1 MNGSWKPEPVL
12 FGDDMS
18 FSREALMQ
26 YNEPL
31 QGALCAPKRICKL
44 LIHGAHSAPGIAV
57 C

>member
-1 MNGSWKPEPVL
+1 MNGSWKPDPVL
-12 FGDDMS
+12 FGDGMS